1 MKSLLA
7 LLLFLSSFNAIAQ
20 DLAQH
25 IKVHDPVIIK
35 QDSTFYIFATGKGIA
50 RWSSKDMIHWKREKP
65 VFEQAPTWGV
75 KDIVGFK
82 DHIWAPD
89 ISFYNGKYY
98 LFYSVSVFGKNTSA
112 VGLATNKTLNED
124 DANYKWVDQGKIIQS
139 TPRETDWNAIDPNLI
154 IDEKGIPYLSFGSFW
169 GGLKLVKLTRDSLKV
184 DDPVNEITTIASRRA
199 ANVKTGANAIEA
211 PFIYK
216 KDKFYYLF
224 ASIDYC
230 CKGEKSTYKVIVGR
244 ADKVNGPYKDKEGK
258 NLAEGG
264 GSIVVSG
271 NDNWYG
277 VGHNAVANFNNQ
289 DYLVFHGY
297 DASDKGI
304 SKLLIRKIKWQ
315 NGWPT
320 VNLEEKEN

>member
-1 MKSLLA
+1 MKNLLA
-7 LLLFLSSFNAIAQ
+7 LFIFLCSSNAIAQ
-20 DLAQH
+20 DLAQN

-50 RWSSKDMIHWKREKP
+50 KWSSIDMINWTREKP
-65 VFEQAPTWGV
+65 VFENPPEWAI
-75 KDIVGFK
+75 KDVLGFK

-98 LFYSVSVFGKNTSA
+98 LFYSVSVFGKNNSA
-112 VGLATNKTLNED
+112 IGLTTNKTLNEND
-124 DANYKWVDQGKIIQS
+124 PNYKWIDQGKIIQS
-139 TPRETDWNAIDPNLI
+139 IPRETDWNAIDPNLI
-154 IDEKGIPYLSFGSFW
+154 IDQKGNPYLAFGSFW
-169 GGLKLVKLTRDSLKV
+169 GGLKLVKLTKDSLKV
-184 DDPVNEITTIASRRA
+184 DGSLNDITTIANRRA

-211 PFIYK
+211 PFIYQ
-216 KDKFYYLF
+216 KDKYYYLF

-230 CKGEKSTYKVIVGR
+230 CKAEKSTYKVIVGR
-244 ADKVNGPYKDKEGK
+244 ADKVTGPYKDKEGK
-258 NLAEGG
+258 NLTEGG

-271 NDNWYG
+271 NKNWYG
-277 VGHNAVANFNNQ
+277 VGHNAVAIFNKQ

-304 SKLLIRKIKWQ
+304 SKLLIRKFKWQ

-320 VNLEEKEN
+320 ADLYEE